1 MWIFEYLAPSIV
13 SSRTWR
19 GVLGSTLCDEV
30 CQLDRSLQGKVS
42 VPPLHLFVAIKV
54 ITWKCS
60 LIAVLPLNVHD
71 ILFVDFFPSM

>member
-1 MWIFEYLAPSIV
+1 MKFVRDFMQVGGFRRFPPPIKL
-13 SSRTWR
+13 TN
-19 GVLGSTLCDEV
+19 VLLGLV
-30 CQLDRSLQGKVS
+30 FDRSLQGKVS